1 MTSPAPVSVCMI
13 VKNEQHQI
21 ENCLKSI
28 RPHVA
33 ELCIVDT
40 GSKDETP
47 AICRKYADKFE
58 IFTDCNDSEGRIMS
72 FSQARQRSFDLATNP
87 WTMWVDGDDEVR
99 GAENLGKI
107 IEEQDKTRNGQ
118 PRLVM
123 FPYEYAHDHMGN
135 VTCLHWRERLVAP
148 GSQFKWEGPVHEVL
162 IPKQHGTAFIQTDAV
177 RIIHRRDMTKKPGE
191 PMRNLR
197 ILKAHYDKVGE
208 ADVRQLYYLGLEYGN
223 VGDLGNSIKFHK
235 RYVELSGWD
244 DEKFLACLKVAE
256 HYQSM
261 GDLEN
266 AIAWGLK
273 ATTIREGW
281 GEAYFNLA
289 RSYYFMAQRGG
300 PEERRNWE
308 KSAHFAR
315 AGLACPPTQTIL
327 FVNPL
332 ERDYEIHKFLNFSLN
347 KIGDVKGAKES
358 VEAAIRARPDDDGM
372 RGNLRLYDIH
382 LAKTEAQN
390 QVRKLV
396 ELGDVRPEV
405 EAIIRDAL
413 HGNVNV
419 PPPVSKQEV
428 IESVDL
434 MAEKLVF
441 RSSKPLDIV
450 IYVGWGPEPWNPI
463 TAKQVGIGGSETM
476 AMNMANRLAVRGH
489 KVRLYGDCQGKEG
502 KFDGVDYFHF
512 EKFRDVECDVLITS
526 RRPNVVDDEFRVKAK
541 ATICW
546 VHDIGCGSALTHARA
561 LRVDRFLCLSQWHK
575 GFFLD
580 AHKCVHPDQ
589 VIVTRNAIDLSRFDE
604 KTHGGPVARNP
615 HRAVYGSSPDRGME
629 VAVKVWPEVRK
640 RIPDAELHV
649 FYGFQ
654 TWEVSARSANDRGQI
669 ELIERLK
676 RTLAEAQGH
685 GVHFHGRVD
694 QVALAKEFL
703 SSGVWAYPT
712 WFTETS
718 CITAMEAQAA
728 GLHIVTSPIAALNE
742 TVADRG
748 LLIPGDWLS
757 SDYQAKFADGVVAAM
772 SRGQDPEFRSS
783 QQKYAREHFGW
794 DSLADEW
801 DLMLYRVLDEVSKNV
816 VVPYKGTR

>member
-1 MTSPAPVSVCMI
+1 VSVCMI

-21 ENCLKSI
+21 ENCLKSL
-28 RPHVA
+28 RPFVQ

-40 GSKDETP
+40 GSSDETP
-47 AICRKYADKFE
+47 AICKKYADKFE
-58 IFTDCNDSEGRIMS
+58 VFTGCNDPDGKIAS
-72 FSQARQRSFDLATNP
+72 FSQARQRSFDLASHP
-87 WTMWVDGDDEVR
+87 WVMWVDGDDEVR

-107 IEEQDKTRNGQ
+107 IEEQEKTRSGQ

-148 GSQFKWEGPVHEVL
+148 GDQFKWEGPVHEVL
-162 IPKQHGTAFIQTDAV
+162 IPKQPGTAFIQTDAV

-244 DEKFLACLKVAE
+244 DEKFLACLKVSE

-266 AIAWGLK
+266 SILWGLK
-273 ATTIREGW
+273 STTIREGW

-300 PEERRNWE
+300 PDERRNWE

-315 AGLACPPTQTIL
+315 MGLGCPPTQTIL

-332 ERDYEIHKFLNFSLN
+332 ERDYEIHKFLNFALN

-358 VEAAIRARPDDDGM
+358 AEAAIRARPDDDGM
-372 RGNLRLYDIH
+372 KGNLRLYEIH
-382 LAKTEAQN
+382 LAKMEAQN

-396 ELGDVRPEV
+396 ELGDVRPEA
-405 EAIIRDAL
+405 EAVIREAL
-413 HGNVNV
+413 HGNISA
-419 PPPVSKQEV
+419 PSALPKPDA
-428 IESVDL
+428 ITSVDL

-441 RSSKPLDIV
+441 RSSKPLDIAL
-450 IYVGWGPEPWNPI
+450 YVGWGPEPWNPAS
-463 TAKQVGIGGSETM
+463 AKQAGIGGSETAALEM
-476 AMNMANRLAVRGH
+476 SKRLANRGH
-489 KVRLYGDCQGKEG
+489 KVRLYGDCPGKEG
-502 KFDGVDYFHF
+502 KFDGVDYLHF
-512 EKFRDVECDVLITS
+512 DKFRNVECDLLITS
-526 RRPNVVDDEFRVKAK
+526 RRPNVVDDEFGVKAK
-541 ATICW
+541 ATVCW

-561 LRVDRFLCLSQWHK
+561 LRIDRFFCLSQWHK
-575 GFFLD
+575 GFFLE

-589 VIVTRNAIDLSRFDE
+589 VIVTRNGIDLTRFDE
-604 KTHGGPVARNP
+604 ATHGGPVARNP

-640 RIPDAELHV
+640 RIPDAELHI

-676 RTLAEAQGH
+676 RTLDEAKSH

-694 QVALAKEFL
+694 QVRLAKEFL

-748 LLIPGDWLS
+748 LLIHGDWLS
-757 SDYQAKFADGVVAAM
+757 ADYQAKFVDGVVAAM
-772 SRGQDPEFRSS
+772 SKGHDLEFRAS
-783 QQKYAREHFGW
+783 QQAYARENFGW
-794 DSLADEW
+794 DSLAEDW
-801 DLMLYRVLDEVSKNV
+801 DAKLCHVLDEVEKNV

>member
-21 ENCLKSI
+21 ENCLKSL

-58 IFTDCNDSEGRIMS
+58 VYTECNDSEGRITS

-87 WTMWVDGDDEVR
+87 WVMWVDGDDEVR
-99 GAENLGKI
+99 GAENLSQI
-107 IEEQDKTRNGQ
+107 IEEQEKTRNGQ

-123 FPYEYAHDHMGN
+123 FPYEYAHDHLGN

-162 IPKQHGTAFIQTDAV
+162 IPKQPGTAFVQTDAV

-244 DEKFLACLKVAE
+244 DEKFLACLKVSE

-273 ATTIREGW
+273 STTIREGW
-281 GEAYFNLA
+281 GEAYFNLS

-308 KSAHFAR
+308 KSAHFAKM
-315 AGLACPPTQTIL
+315 GLACPPTSTIL

-332 ERDYEIHKFLNFSLN
+332 ERSYEIHKYLNFALN

-358 VEAAIRARPDDDGM
+358 VEAALSARPDDDGM
-372 RGNLRLYDIH
+372 KGNLRLYEIH
-382 LAKTEAQN
+382 LAKVEAQH
-390 QVRKLV
+390 QVHKLV
-396 ELGDVRPEV
+396 ELGDIRPEM
-405 EAIIRDAL
+405 ETIIRDAL
-413 HGNVNV
+413 HGTVRAPEPIQQSV
-419 PPPVSKQEV
+419 VSA
-428 IESVDL
+428 DL
-434 MAEKLVF
+434 VSDKIVF
-441 RSSKPLDIV
+441 RSTKPLDLV
-450 IYVGWGPEPWNPI
+450 VYVGWGPEPWNPD
-463 TAKQVGIGGSETM
+463 TMKKVGIGGSETAAAEM
-476 AMNMANRLAVRGH
+476 AKRLAARGH
-489 KVRLYGDCQGKEG
+489 KVRLYGDCPGKEG
-502 KFDGVDYFHF
+502 KFDGVDYIHHD
-512 EKFRDVECDVLITS
+512 KFRNVECDVLITS
-526 RRPNVVDDEFRVKAK
+526 RRPNMVDDEFGVKAR
-541 ATICW
+541 ATFCW
-546 VHDIGCGSALTHARA
+546 VHDVSCGGALTHARA
-561 LRVDRFLCLSQWHK
+561 LRIDRFLCLSQWHK
-575 GFFLD
+575 QYFLGV
-580 AHKCVHPDQ
+580 HPCVHPDQ
-589 VIVTRNAIDLSRFDE
+589 VIVTRNGIDLSRFDE
-604 KTHGGPVARNP
+604 KTHGGPITRNP

-629 VAVKVWPEVRK
+629 VAVKVWPEVR
-640 RIPDAELHV
+640 RRVPGAELHV

-676 RTLAEAQGH
+676 RTLEEAKVH
-685 GVHFHGRVD
+685 GVHHHGRVD
-694 QVALAKEFL
+694 QVTLAKEFL

-742 TVADRG
+742 TVAERG
-748 LLIPGDWLS
+748 LLVSGDWLS
-757 SDYQAKFADGVVAAM
+757 SDYQAKFVDGVVAAM
-772 SRGQDPEFRSS
+772 EKGQDSEFRAS
-783 QQKYAREHFGW
+783 QQAYAREHFGW

-801 DLMLYRVLDEVSKNV
+801 DAMLNRTLDEVGKNV
-816 VVPYKGTR
+816 VVPYKGTT

>member
-1 MTSPAPVSVCMI
+1 MI

-21 ENCLKSI
+21 ENCLKSL

-47 AICRKYADKFE
+47 EICRKYADKFE
-58 IFTDCNDSEGRIMS
+58 VFTDCNDSEGRITS

-99 GAENLGKI
+99 GAENLSHI
-107 IEEQDKTRNGQ
+107 IEEQEKTRNGQ

-123 FPYEYAHDHMGN
+123 FPYEYAHDHLGN

-148 GSQFKWEGPVHEVL
+148 GSQFKWEGSVHEVL
-162 IPKQHGTAFIQTDAV
+162 IPKQPGTAFVQTDAV

-244 DEKFLACLKVAE
+244 DEKFLACLKVSE

-273 ATTIREGW
+273 STTIREGW
-281 GEAYFNLA
+281 GEAYFNLS

-308 KSAHFAR
+308 KSAHFAKM
-315 AGLACPPTQTIL
+315 GLSCPPTSTIL

-332 ERDYEIHKFLNFSLN
+332 ERSYEIHKYLNFALN

-358 VEAAIRARPDDDGM
+358 VEAALSARPDDDGM
-372 RGNLRLYDIH
+372 KGNLRLYEIH
-382 LAKTEAQN
+382 LAKVEAQH
-390 QVRKLV
+390 QVHKLV
-396 ELGDVRPEV
+396 ELGDIPPEAERV
-405 EAIIRDAL
+405 IRDAL
-413 HGNVNV
+413 HGNVRV
-419 PPPVSKQEV
+419 PDPVPQ
-428 IESVDL
+428 IAASVDP
-434 MAEKLVF
+434 ASDKIVF
-441 RSSKPLDIV
+441 RSTKPLDLV
-450 IYVGWGPEPWNPI
+450 VYVGWGPEPWNPD
-463 TAKQVGIGGSETM
+463 TMKKVGIGGSETAAAEM
-476 AMNMANRLAVRGH
+476 AKRLAARGH
-489 KVRLYGDCQGKEG
+489 KVRLYGDCPGKEG
-502 KFDGVDYFHF
+502 KFDGVDYIHHD
-512 EKFRDVECDVLITS
+512 KFRNVECDVLITS
-526 RRPNVVDDEFRVKAK
+526 RRPSMIDDEFGVKAK
-541 ATICW
+541 ATFCW
-546 VHDIGCGSALTHARA
+546 VHDVSCGGALTHARA
-561 LRVDRFLCLSQWHK
+561 LRIDRFLCLSQWHK
-575 GFFLD
+575 QYFLGV
-580 AHKCVHPDQ
+580 HPCVHSDQ
-589 VIVTRNAIDLSRFDE
+589 VIVTRNGIDLSRFDE
-604 KTHGGPVARNP
+604 KTHGGPIARNP

-629 VAVKVWPEVRK
+629 VAVKVWPEVR
-640 RIPDAELHV
+640 RRVPGAELHV

-676 RTLAEAQGH
+676 RTLDEAKVH
-685 GVHFHGRVD
+685 GVHHHGRVD
-694 QVALAKEFL
+694 QVTLAREFL

-728 GLHIVTSPIAALNE
+728 GLRIVTSPIAALNE
-742 TVADRG
+742 TVAERG
-748 LLIPGDWLS
+748 QLVSGDWLS
-757 SDYQAKFADGVVAAM
+757 SDYQAKFVDGVVAAM
-772 SRGQDPEFRSS
+772 EKGQDPEFRAS
-783 QQKYAREHFGW
+783 QQAYAREHFGW

-801 DLMLYRVLDEVSKNV
+801 DSMLNQTLEEVGKNV
-816 VVPYKGTR
+816 VVPYKGTK